1 MNRLLLLGI
10 GAALI
15 SLFALW
21 FARDVGVP
29 STQSDAGQPSVRPQ
43 LPVETPPRTS
53 SEQPSAESRADAPQ
67 AAITRKEPNIFTVMD
82 GRSFPEVESSPSS
95 DGMEGTILSYVS
107 QHSFLALTDLEV
119 QCEASGCTIFM
130 GGPNIPVWELQFG
143 AFAKEQ
149 GFEFV
154 AIRDR
159 DGTDGK
165 IVVLRR

>member
-1 MNRLLLLGI
+1 LNRFPLLGI

-15 SLFALW
+15 ALFTLW

-29 STQSDAGQPSVRPQ
+29 ATQSDAGQPLVPQ
-43 LPVETPPRTS
+43 LPVEAPPRIL

-67 AAITRKEPNIFTVMD
+67 LVITRKEPNIFTVMD
-82 GRSFPEVESSPSS
+82 GRSFPEVDSSPSS
-95 DGMEGTILSYVS
+95 DEMEKTILSYVS
-107 QHSFLALTDLEV
+107 QHSALALTDLEV
-119 QCEASGCTIFM
+119 QCEASGCVIFM
-130 GGPNIPVWELQFG
+130 GGPNIPLWELQFG

-149 GFEFV
+149 GFAFV